1 MCGLCKSLEGLG
13 ACKLQRGEAKF
24 KASAQ
29 AHTCK
34 HTNKH
39 VNKQTHREESPVL
52 TYRASHGLVGQPGSH
67 PLEERHGPQRQN
79 ATKPK
84 KKKRKKGKQ
93 KVVEKRTQG

>member
-1 MCGLCKSLEGLG
+1 MACANLWKDLERASCKEERPSS
-13 ACKLQRGEAKF
+13 KHQHK
-24 KASAQ
+24 
-29 AHTCK
+29 HT
-34 HTNKH
+34 HVNTQTNKH
-39 VNKQTHREESPVL
+39 THTTHREESAVL